1 MASISVYTQDLHAF
15 TAERATRLDQRL
27 RAEVGTALEAVYGL
41 VWPDYDPPSTPHPQQ
56 NRAVFRAWA
65 SATAVP
71 LWGWFNAR
79 PDQTA
84 DAAALAALTTELD
97 PAGWLLDIEGEWTK
111 GTKLTDLV
119 DGAVSTRRQ
128 LRASLAGATPAHVEY
143 DYRTLDRHA
152 VEVDWQ
158 AYFDSGEGCDP
169 ATAVREL
176 HRTSFVIEGWEYR
189 HHLKGTYGW
198 GRAGAVAAG
207 EMVLDSYLK
216 PGPRN
221 ATFKVAPRAWG
232 HTVVDG
238 RLKQNGTFVGEL
250 MGRCKYPL
258 ARVSLDVTRG
268 FDTKHTLAEWA
279 QIAATARVPDAK
291 KRGVSVYM
299 GEATSDDV
307 LVAIAKGA
315 A

>member
-1 MASISVYTQDLHAF
+1 MAGVAVFTQDLHAF

-27 RAEVGTALEAVYGL
+27 RAESGSALEAVYGL
-41 VWPDYDPPSTPHPQQ
+41 VWPDYEPPSTPHPQQ
-56 NRAVFRAWA
+56 NRQVFAAWKD
-65 SATAVP
+65 ATTVP

-79 PDQTA
+79 PDQNA

-97 PAGWLLDIEGEWTK
+97 PVGWLLDIEGEWTK
-111 GTKLTDLV
+111 GRKLTDLV
-119 DGAVSTRRQ
+119 DGAVATGRK
-128 LRASLAGATPAHVEY
+128 LRASLAGFTPAHVEY
-143 DYRTLDRHA
+143 DYRTLDKNN

-158 AYFDSGEGCDP
+158 CYFDSGEGCRPDV
-169 ATAVREL
+169 AVREL
-176 HRTSFVIEGWEYR
+176 HRTSFVIGGWEYR
-189 HHLKGTYGW
+189 HHLKGIYGW
-198 GRAGAVAAG
+198 GRPGTVADG
-207 EMVLDSYLK
+207 EMTFDSYLK

-221 ATFKVAPRAWG
+221 ASFRVAPRAWG
-232 HTVVDG
+232 YTVADG
-238 RLKQNGTFVGEL
+238 RLKQNNTFVGEL

-268 FDTKHTLAEWA
+268 FDAKHSLAEWA

-299 GEATSDDV
+299 GESTTDDV